1 VFDSLCAQSGCSP
14 SVSRRSCLLREA
26 ALDLVGSRSNLRG
39 QSVKT
44 RARGLEGPKRQRVSL
59 RSVVH
64 TSNVFATLLAK
75 CCPEEPEE
83 SPFRSTGPLGKGQAL
98 VLKTKSC
105 SSAPWGD
112 RQMTKENGPHCL
124 RLDHWAILQQHH
136 AMTISKQTFDPGTRI
151 IPGNSWHVVC
161 QLYTASFLTSDLHQ
175 VRTPYNP
182 FVVVCPGC
190 THLGALRPPQSTD
203 HLHPCQ
209 DHSTKT

>member
-1 VFDSLCAQSGCSP
+1 VFASYKLTDGTFQVTAIRLPWGVFSICTLLRDKLRLPDDISHDCWASPSFAVFDSLCVQSGCSP

-26 ALDLVGSRSNLRG
+26 ALDLVENRSNLRG

-44 RARGLEGPKRQRVSL
+44 RARGSEGPKRQRVSL

-64 TSNVFATLLAK
+64 TSDVFATLLAK

-112 RQMTKENGPHCL
+112 RQMTKENGPHCR
-124 RLDHWAILQQHH
+124 RLDHWAVLQQQH
-136 AMTISKQTFDPGTRI
+136 AMTI
-151 IPGNSWHVVC
+151 
-161 QLYTASFLTSDLHQ
+161 
-175 VRTPYNP
+175 
-182 FVVVCPGC
+182 
-190 THLGALRPPQSTD
+190 
-203 HLHPCQ
+203 
-209 DHSTKT
+209 